1 MTEAQLTAT
10 KIPVNNL
17 IDMLAAIGNRD
28 YSRFQELE
36 QVFVS
41 QYGEEVWQEVFNFR
55 VLPALVTDCT
65 SFVVMLSEQITQAFT
80 IARHFEQ
87 AGFVKLL

>member
-17 IDMLAAIGNRD
+17 IDMLAAIGTRD

-55 VLPALVTDCT
+55 VLPALDKPT
-65 SFVVMLSEQITQAFT
+65 SQWLLAQWFSHGINGIKK
-80 IARHFEQ
+80 IA
-87 AGFVKLL
+87 